1 VQLGPDNRRRIRFDA
16 LSKLR
21 PHAKLVVHDNPY
33 FLNERLTAHQGVF
46 LFAGDIRRSFR
57 ENLKAMEGWQL
68 KENVFKL
75 YLDFD
80 INRKKAAVTTLR
92 RMNVSSTVLFPGL
105 DGFARS
111 LGEELPFYDEIY
123 GTMEAGYAPIGSSSE
138 MRARPRPR
146 RNRRPIA
153 ASS

>member
-1 VQLGPDNRRRIRFDA
+1 L
-16 LSKLR
+16 
-21 PHAKLVVHDNPY
+21 
-33 FLNERLTAHQGVF
+33 
-46 LFAGDIRRSFR
+46 LFAGDIRTSFCK
-57 ENLKAMEGWQL
+57 NLKAMDGWQL

-80 INRKKAAVTTLR
+80 NNRKKAAVRTLK

-123 GTMEAGYAPIGSSSE
+123 VT
-138 MRARPRPR
+138 RPPLR
-146 RNRRPIA
+146 RGRSPLRVR
-153 ASS
+153 ST